1 MPPLTPD
8 LAVIDVAFVASVA
21 SFFGAAFIVTNWCC
35 NSSARRLFFMRLIVF
50 LSIANMGSSIAYI
63 LSFVEW
69 RFGLGG
75 GAYAVADDRP
85 QTWCLAQALT
95 MVVFENASILW
106 TVAIALALHQQVVAR
121 RAAYERLERWY
132 HLVCWGVPLALAA
145 ALFFGG
151 MLGQS
156 DDPHRA
162 TWCWIAEHAGSHH
175 RGNGTS
181 AAAAPPPPSRAPRK
195 GAHVPFISDGAGADD
210 RWIQL
215 VAFYV
220 PLLLA
225 FALNA
230 AIYIRVGRTFRRMAR
245 SGAVDAA
252 KERVI
257 QLRLRLYLLIFLCV
271 WALPLAHRS
280 LELAGYDPQWLRLGH
295 TVTQCSMGW
304 LNGLVYG
311 CNEATLR
318 PFRDAFGQIGC
329 SLLRGIQLTPVGWR
343 RSRDAALSSS
353 SSRAVVG
360 SASLGGG
367 GGGARRGDV
376 SSSFTASLLG
386 SQVGL
391 RVDEGDGGG
400 GSLGQPHQPVQLD
413 HRAVAPFGAVAPA
426 RAASPNPP
434 GGAIRG

>member
-1 MPPLTPD
+1 M
-8 LAVIDVAFVASVA
+8 
-21 SFFGAAFIVTNWCC
+21 
-35 NSSARRLFFMRLIVF
+35 
-50 LSIANMGSSIAYI
+50 
-63 LSFVEW
+63 
-69 RFGLGG
+69 
-75 GAYAVADDRP
+75 
-85 QTWCLAQALT
+85 
-95 MVVFENASILW
+95 
-106 TVAIALALHQQVVAR
+106 
-121 RAAYERLERWY
+121 
-132 HLVCWGVPLALAA
+132 
-145 ALFFGG
+145 
-151 MLGQS
+151 
-156 DDPHRA
+156 
-162 TWCWIAEHAGSHH
+162 
-175 RGNGTS
+175 
-181 AAAAPPPPSRAPRK
+181 
-195 GAHVPFISDGAGADD
+195 PFISDGAGADD

-329 SLLRGIQLTPVGWR
+329 SLLRGIQLTPSAAACPTRSPR
-343 RSRDAALSSS
+343 R
-353 SSRAVVG
+353 RAVVG

-367 GGGARRGDV
+367 GGGARCGDV

-400 GSLGQPHQPVQLD
+400 GSLGQPHQPCGSTTA
-413 HRAVAPFGAVAPA
+413 RWRRSAVAPA
-426 RAASPNPP
+426 RATSPNPP
-434 GGAIRG
+434 GGAMRG

>member
-1 MPPLTPD
+1 M
-8 LAVIDVAFVASVA
+8 
-21 SFFGAAFIVTNWCC
+21 
-35 NSSARRLFFMRLIVF
+35 
-50 LSIANMGSSIAYI
+50 
-63 LSFVEW
+63 
-69 RFGLGG
+69 
-75 GAYAVADDRP
+75 
-85 QTWCLAQALT
+85 
-95 MVVFENASILW
+95 
-106 TVAIALALHQQVVAR
+106 
-121 RAAYERLERWY
+121 
-132 HLVCWGVPLALAA
+132 
-145 ALFFGG
+145 
-151 MLGQS
+151 
-156 DDPHRA
+156 
-162 TWCWIAEHAGSHH
+162 
-175 RGNGTS
+175 
-181 AAAAPPPPSRAPRK
+181 
-195 GAHVPFISDGAGADD
+195 PFISDGAGADD

-353 SSRAVVG
+353 SRVPSSAAQASAAAAAVRAAAM
-360 SASLGGG
+360 S
-367 GGGARRGDV
+367 
-376 SSSFTASLLG
+376 
-386 SQVGL
+386 
-391 RVDEGDGGG
+391 
-400 GSLGQPHQPVQLD
+400 
-413 HRAVAPFGAVAPA
+413 
-426 RAASPNPP
+426 RAASPRRYWARRSGCASTRATAVVAASGRHTNPCSSTTARWRRSGLSRP
-434 GGAIRG
+434 RAPHRQTRPAGRYAAEGPIGACAST